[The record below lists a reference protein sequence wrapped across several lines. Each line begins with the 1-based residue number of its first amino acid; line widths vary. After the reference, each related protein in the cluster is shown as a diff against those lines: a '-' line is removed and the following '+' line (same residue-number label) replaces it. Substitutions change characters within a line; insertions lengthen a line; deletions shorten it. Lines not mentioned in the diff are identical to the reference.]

1 MKIYSIIVTI
11 IAVLALAILGY
22 DYYTELKIKKTLTE
36 CETQNSAYQ
45 SKIQAYQSEIQTMQ
59 NDEQKKAEEILRLAE
74 ILRESS
80 SSFMHAGDIKA
91 SSFNTTSLD
100 KIDQEIQNLKN
111 VHTQDAVK
119 KKWDTFLQSY
129 SLNDYRDFLA
139 TLADEIRN
147 ENGAPLNKK

>member
-1 MKIYSIIVTI
+1 LFQSSETTI
-11 IAVLALAILGY
+11 LPAQLLFFSPTR
-22 DYYTELKIKKTLTE
+22 YYTELKIKRALTE

-45 SKIQAYQSEIQTMQ
+45 NKIQTYQSEIQTMR
-59 NDEQKKAEEILRLAE
+59 NDEQKKAEEILGLAE

-80 SSFMHAGDIKA
+80 SSFMHAGNIKA

-100 KIDQEIQNLKN
+100 RIDQDIQSLKN

-147 ENGAPLNKK
+147 ENGAPLDKK

>member
-1 MKIYSIIVTI
+1 VTI

-22 DYYTELKIKKTLTE
+22 GYYTGLKIKKALTE
-36 CETQNSAYQ
+36 CETQNSTYQ
-45 SKIQAYQSEIQTMQ
+45 SEIQAYQSEIQKIR
-59 NDEQKKAEEILRLAE
+59 NDEQKKAEEILGLAE

-80 SSFMHAGDIKA
+80 GSFMHAGNIKA

-100 KIDQEIQNLKN
+100 KIKQEIQNLKN

-119 KKWDTFLQSY
+119 KKWETFLQTS

-139 TLADEIRN
+139 TLADEIKD
-147 ENGAPLNKK
+147 ENGASLNKK